1 MLRCCVFVFT
11 AFAVTTS
18 LLGCESKD
26 SEPSKP
32 VTAERVA
39 ISPPATGVIP
49 APSDVA
55 APPESAVRTESGLAC
70 VVLREG
76 WGTYHPSMYDTV
88 SMHQVV
94 WTPDGKM
101 HMNTGNRGQAVAFD
115 VTRSVLPGLREA
127 IQLMVEG
134 EKRRCWIPG
143 ELAFGVDVE
152 GAPQDGRPRGTLVYE
167 LDLVEVQ
174 KAEGLPAAPD
184 DLASIPEDAERS
196 ESGLAWRVLREGTH
210 DKKPTPASTISMSYT
225 AWTPDGQVYTS
236 TAKQGTPRS
245 TTLGGVIPGLREG
258 LLMMRLGEKRR
269 LWIPPELAYRGQPGR
284 PQGILVYDVELVAI
298 MP

>member
-1 MLRCCVFVFT
+1 
-11 AFAVTTS
+11 
-18 LLGCESKD
+18 
-26 SEPSKP
+26 
-32 VTAERVA
+32 
-39 ISPPATGVIP
+39 
-49 APSDVA
+49 
-55 APPESAVRTESGLAC
+55 
-70 VVLREG
+70 
-76 WGTYHPSMYDTV
+76 
-88 SMHQVV
+88 
-94 WTPDGKM
+94 
-101 HMNTGNRGQAVAFD
+101 
-115 VTRSVLPGLREA
+115 
-127 IQLMVEG
+127 MVEG

-174 KAEGLPAAPD
+174 KAEGLPVAPD
-184 DLASIPEDAERS
+184 DLASIPDDAERS
-196 ESGLAWRVLREGTH
+196 ESGLAWRVLREGTQ

-258 LLMMRLGEKRR
+258 LLMMKLGEKRR
-269 LWIPPELAYRGQPGR
+269 LWIPPELAYLGQPGR